1 MTYQDNML
9 VKACCDSN
17 HSVVYISD
25 IFHYYDGELVPCEE
39 GEYKIADNFRL
50 IRVKYDT
57 IISNRVASKIRKVSK
72 LKKILEEIKP
82 DVILYH
88 EFCGYEL
95 LTVAEYVKENP
106 NVIFYGDAH
115 ADFHNTAKT
124 SIAKLF
130 YRYIHGYF
138 VKKALPYVRKVL
150 CISMESMDYLK
161 EMYKITEDKIEWY
174 PLGGMVFNDEFYNF
188 KRKKI
193 REEIGLSDEE
203 ILFVHSGKMN
213 KEKKTEELLRA
224 FTEIKDNRF
233 RLILIGSLTEEVKEA
248 IMPYVETDSRIEF
261 LGWKTGDELQEYLCA
276 ADMYMQPGTQS
287 ATMQNAICCRCAVM
301 LYPYRSHV
309 PYVVGNGYFVENMM
323 DIKNVLLNISG
334 NPEILKE
341 MSYISKKM
349 GSEILDYSKLAE
361 RLCI

>member
-1 MTYQDNML
+1 
-9 VKACCDSN
+9 
-17 HSVVYISD
+17 
-25 IFHYYDGELVPCEE
+25 
-39 GEYKIADNFRL
+39 
-50 IRVKYDT
+50 
-57 IISNRVASKIRKVSK
+57 
-72 LKKILEEIKP
+72 
-82 DVILYH
+82 
-88 EFCGYEL
+88 
-95 LTVAEYVKENP
+95 
-106 NVIFYGDAH
+106 
-115 ADFHNTAKT
+115 
-124 SIAKLF
+124 
-130 YRYIHGYF
+130 
-138 VKKALPYVRKVL
+138 
-150 CISMESMDYLK
+150 
-161 EMYKITEDKIEWY
+161 MYKITEDKIEWY